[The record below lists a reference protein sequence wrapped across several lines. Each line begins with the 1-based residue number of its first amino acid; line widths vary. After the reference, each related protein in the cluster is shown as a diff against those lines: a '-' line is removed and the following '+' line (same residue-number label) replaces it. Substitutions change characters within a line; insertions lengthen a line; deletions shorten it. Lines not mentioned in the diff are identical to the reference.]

1 MRIVLAEYSRYFLN
15 YDHVIGVR
23 MASILSR
30 VYIRDAIFSVCHEKQ
45 PLPTVN
51 IIIGYYK
58 VILSSTS
65 LLTSLPFSIC
75 TWYSVRNLAGILYI
89 IVCYSAK
96 CKTRISGVKT
106 YP

>member
-1 MRIVLAEYSRYFLN
+1 
-15 YDHVIGVR
+15 

-30 VYIRDAIFSVCHEKQ
+30 VYIRDAIFIVCHEKQ
-45 PLPTVN
+45 TLLTVN

-65 LLTSLPFSIC
+65 LLTSLPFSIF